1 MYENFYQTVATF
13 IREFETNYST
23 NKAWGNDDLGIVTP
37 NSNDD
42 VNKGYGTSKVN
53 EGQDR
58 Y

>member
-1 MYENFYQTVATF
+1 MTGVQTCALP
-13 IREFETNYST
+13 IC
-23 NKAWGNDDLGIVTP
+23 NDDLGIVTP